1 MQPTLNNDPHQ
12 VNAEN
17 PNRQFEMNEGGSNI
31 TVMKGMLIG
40 AAVGGLLAL
49 LSSNARTNTK
59 QTLKGAKESVSSVA
73 QDIKSD
79 PSGKATQVIEQV
91 KAASGVIQEVATDVQ
106 KVYDTVNTNLETVK
120 EDASKI
126 VATAADTKSEIQSV
140 GEKVVEAKDVA
151 LGKET
156 PKNNENKN
164 DQQSKS

>member
-12 VNAEN
+12 ANAEN

-31 TVMKGMLIG
+31 TVMKGILIG

-59 QTLKGAKESVSSVA
+59 QTFKGAKESVSSVA

-79 PSGKATQVIEQV
+79 PAGKATQVIEQV

-106 KVYDTVNTNLETVK
+106 KVYETVNSNLETVK
-120 EDASKI
+120 EDASKL
-126 VATAADTKSEIQSV
+126 ANTAAETKSDIQSI

-151 LGKET
+151 LGKEA
-156 PKNNENKN
+156 PKNNAN
-164 DQQSKS
+164 DQQAKS